1 MTTITPKSLLNIAE
15 IDLKMGL
22 NPLLNEI
29 LIIVGR
35 EMRAHSGTI
44 MLVNEETGELEMVAT
59 FGLPDDY
66 IKKVYSKGV
75 PITTSPPG
83 VVLET
88 GRYYQVPNI
97 LAEPRDKP
105 WLDLGRELGISAQIF
120 MPMKRNGKLIGLLNI
135 YMANPH
141 EFTESEIAFLTIAAS
156 HAAAVIENAR
166 LYTRI
171 ENKNVELE
179 YEINERKRVDAVLR
193 EKKELLSNILA
204 GSAVGIGL
212 VEDRKLSWT
221 NESMMKM
228 FGVENEEDYIGQSAK
243 ILYASEEEYE
253 RVGQILYKNRKDKVV
268 QLDALLKRKDGSTF
282 YGCILISFL
291 DLSNPM
297 KKAIATILD
306 ISWRKHAEEALKRSE
321 ERLRVLFEYAPN
333 AYFLYDL
340 EGNLLDVNK
349 AAEGISGYKKDEV
362 IGKNLFNLKI
372 LPPEQKPKADAFLA
386 KNIQGQ
392 PIERDERIL
401 IRKDGNKVIVELR
414 AFPVKIEDRTLVL
427 CSALNITKRKRA
439 EEALVTKNRELMRE
453 INNRRR
459 VEHALKRSE
468 QKYKEITDF
477 LPDQIY
483 ESIRIL
489 N

>member
-15 IDLKMGL
+15 IDLKRDL
-22 NPLLNEI
+22 NQILNEI
-29 LIIVGR
+29 LIIVER
-35 EMRAHSGTI
+35 EIRAHSGSI
-44 MLVNEETGELEMVAT
+44 MLVNEETGELETVAT
-59 FGLPDDY
+59 FGHPDDY
-66 IKKVYSKGV
+66 NEKDYSKGV
-75 PITTSPPG
+75 PITTSPSS

-97 LAEPRDKP
+97 LDEPIDKP
-105 WLDLGRELGISAQIF
+105 WLGLGCDLSTSVRIF
-120 MPMKRNGKLIGLLNI
+120 IPMKRNGAVIGLLNV
-135 YMANPH
+135 YMTNTH
-141 EFTESEIAFLTIAAS
+141 EFTESEIAFLKISAS
-156 HAAAVIENAR
+156 QAAAVIENAR

-171 ENKNVELE
+171 QNKNRELE
-179 YEINERKRVDAVLR
+179 HEINERKRVEAALR

-204 GSAVGIGL
+204 GSPIGIGV

-221 NESMMKM
+221 NESMMNM

-253 RVGQILYKNRKDKVV
+253 RVGQILYKNRTDKVV
-268 QLDALLKRKDGSTF
+268 QFDAQLKRKDGSIF
-282 YGCILISFL
+282 YGSIMISSL

-297 KKAIATILD
+297 GKAIATISD
-306 ISWRKHAEEALKRSE
+306 ISWRKQAEMELKRSE

-349 AAEGISGYKKDEV
+349 AAEGISGYKKEEV
-362 IGKNLFNLKI
+362 IGKNLFDLKI
-372 LPPEQKPKADAFLA
+372 LPSEQKPKADAFLA
-386 KNIQGQ
+386 KQGL
-392 PIERDERIL
+392 PIDPDERIL
-401 IRKDGNKVIVELR
+401 NRKDGNKVIVELR

-427 CSALNITKRKRA
+427 CSALDITKRKRA

-459 VEHALKRSE
+459 VENALKKSE

-483 ESIRIL
+483 EYIRIL